1 MKKAISLL
9 VAVAMLACVNPLA
22 FAASSNA
29 VDAAEKLHAL
39 GLFSGTGTD
48 ENGDPIFDLDRTP
61 TRNEAIVMLVRLL
74 GQEKHADSYR
84 NIVLDF
90 TDVSEWARPYIAY
103 AYVMGYAKG
112 TSPKIFDGNAKTTSS
127 QFLSFVLSSL
137 GYTNGVDFQW
147 DSAWEL
153 SDKIKGTSPK
163 IFDGN
168 AKTTS
173 SQFLSFV
180 LSSLGYTNGVDFQW
194 DSAWELS
201 DKIGLT
207 SGEYHAGNKIF
218 SRGDAAQISL
228 KALSI
233 PIKGTDKTLADV
245 LIGNKAISE
254 KQYDIIMNNDTSA
267 ATEEHTILSS
277 EYSFVRI
284 DGTLYQIIYSHQMR
298 YPKSNI
304 IYYDSDSP
312 STVYLDSNATND
324 MWKNSITLSLLTK
337 SYKTAT
343 SDNPFVDRAIDMFS
357 TYYDSS
363 TIEITAQKHY
373 TSATS
378 GYETYHHSYRGKTLD
393 IPREIVGKTY
403 NTMRT
408 INGIRYC
415 GKYINLED
423 YCKFFSLPASVSVEF
438 DDDLKQDVLV
448 VNYRINLED
457 YCKFFSL
464 PASVSVEFDDDLKQD
479 VLVVNYR

>member
-9 VAVAMLACVNPLA
+9 VAVAMLACVNPPA

-153 SDKIKGTSPK
+153 SDKI
-163 IFDGN
+163 
-168 AKTTS
+168 
-173 SQFLSFV
+173 
-180 LSSLGYTNGVDFQW
+180 
-194 DSAWELS
+194 
-201 DKIGLT
+201 GLT
-207 SGEYHAGNKIF
+207 SGEYHAGNKTF

-233 PIKGTDKTLADV
+233 PIRGRSETLADV

-254 KQYDIIMNNDTSA
+254 KQYDIIMNNDASA
-267 ATEEHTILSS
+267 ETEEYKILSS

-284 DGTLYQIIYSHQMR
+284 DGTLYQIIYSYQMKH
-298 YPKSNI
+298 PESNI

-363 TIEITAQKHY
+363 TIEITTQKHY
-373 TSATS
+373 ASATS
-378 GYETYHHSYRGKTLD
+378 LYETYHHSYRGKTLD
-393 IPREIVGKTY
+393 IPYEIMEKTY

-408 INGIRYC
+408 IDGIRYC

-423 YCKFFSLPASVSVEF
+423 YCKFFSLPVSVSVEF
-438 DDDLKQDVLV
+438 DNDLNQNILV
-448 VNYRINLED
+448 VNYR
-457 YCKFFSL
+457 
-464 PASVSVEFDDDLKQD
+464 
-479 VLVVNYR
+479 

>member
-9 VAVAMLACVNPLA
+9 VAVAMLACVNPPA

-84 NIVLDF
+84 NIVLPF

-153 SDKIKGTSPK
+153 SDKI
-163 IFDGN
+163 
-168 AKTTS
+168 
-173 SQFLSFV
+173 
-180 LSSLGYTNGVDFQW
+180 
-194 DSAWELS
+194 
-201 DKIGLT
+201 GLT
-207 SGEYHAGNKIF
+207 SGEYHAGNKTF

-233 PIKGTDKTLADV
+233 PIRGRSETLADV

-254 KQYDIIMNNDTSA
+254 KQYDIIMNNDASA
-267 ATEEHTILSS
+267 ATEERELKKFYTP
-277 EYSFVRI
+277 FVRI
-284 DGTLYQIIYSHQMR
+284 NGKLYDIVDTYF
-298 YPKSNI
+298 NI
-304 IYYDSDSP
+304 QSPIFGVFYYEPASP
-312 STVYLDSNATND
+312 STVYL
-324 MWKNSITLSLLTK
+324 NSDVGVRDPRTGVMGLKDEELAFSLLNRTYVTVKTQNPYVYK
-337 SYKTAT
+337 S
-343 SDNPFVDRAIDMFS
+343 IDDLS
-357 TYYDSS
+357 PKYDSEIVE
-363 TIEITAQKHY
+363 IEAQKHY

-438 DDDLKQDVLV
+438 DNDLNQDVLV
-448 VNYRINLED
+448 VHYR
-457 YCKFFSL
+457 
-464 PASVSVEFDDDLKQD
+464 
-479 VLVVNYR
+479 